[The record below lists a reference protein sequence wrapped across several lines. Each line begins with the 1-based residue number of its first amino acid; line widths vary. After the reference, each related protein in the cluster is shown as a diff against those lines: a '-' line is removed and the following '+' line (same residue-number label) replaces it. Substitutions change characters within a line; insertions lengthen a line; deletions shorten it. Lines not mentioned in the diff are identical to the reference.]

1 LQSKIKDE
9 TPMGLIS
16 EEARGMIGASEP
28 SVRVEVSRR
37 DIVKYAVSTGQVLQ
51 RYLSGDEAPPMFLF
65 GVLRPVVPLDQLGP
79 DGIAGAS
86 LVPDLPLKRVMAG
99 GTKVRTFRPV
109 KPGDVLVATRSLADM
124 YEKSGSQGPLI
135 FLVHKTDVRTEAG
148 EPVAEET
155 QTRIV
160 R

>member
-1 LQSKIKDE
+1 MS
-9 TPMGLIS
+9 LIS
-16 EEARGMIGASEP
+16 AEARRMIGAFEP
-28 SVRVEVSRR
+28 PVRVEVSRR
-37 DIVKYAVSTGQVLQ
+37 EIEKYAASTEQVLEK
-51 RYLSGDEAPPMFLF
+51 YLRGDEAPPMFLF

-79 DGIAGAS
+79 DGIASAS
-86 LVPDLPLKRVMAG
+86 LMPDLPLKRVMAG
-99 GTKVRTFRPV
+99 GTKVRYFRPV

-124 YEKSGSQGPLI
+124 YEKAGSQGPLI
-135 FLVHKTDVRTEAG
+135 FLVYKLDVRTEAG